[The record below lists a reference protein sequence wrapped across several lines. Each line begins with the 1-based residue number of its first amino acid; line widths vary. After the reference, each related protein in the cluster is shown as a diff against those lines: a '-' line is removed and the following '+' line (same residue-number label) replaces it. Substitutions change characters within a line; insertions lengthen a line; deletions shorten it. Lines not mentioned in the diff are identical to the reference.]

1 MLQRN
6 GACMM
11 EYINE
16 MYDKG
21 YFKALLDVRNEIEFL
36 TNNMTEL
43 KSKKKYAKLIQSMMK
58 LLTENSELRDD
69 FKTYGGFQYCDKNLV
84 ILNTGEMLYKRKDIR
99 NVKS

>member
-1 MLQRN
+1 MI
-6 GACMM
+6 
-11 EYINE
+11 EKINT
-16 MYDKG
+16 MYNRG

-69 FKTYGGFQYCDKNLV
+69 FRMYGGFQYHNNNLV
-84 ILNTGEMLYKRKDIR
+84 VNPNTGEMSQKERK
-99 NVKS
+99 

>member
-1 MLQRN
+1 MI
-6 GACMM
+6 
-11 EYINE
+11 EHINT

-21 YFKALLDVRNEIEFL
+21 YFKALVDIRNEIEYL

-69 FKTYGGFQYCDKNLV
+69 FRTYGGFQYRDNNLV
-84 ILNTGEMLYKRKDIR
+84 INPNTGEMLQKERK
-99 NVKS
+99 

>member
-1 MLQRN
+1 
-6 GACMM
+6 MM

-21 YFKALLDVRNEIEFL
+21 YFKALVDIRNEIEYL

-69 FKTYGGFQYCDKNLV
+69 FKMYGGFKYHDNNLV
-84 ILNTGEMLYKRKDIR
+84 INLSTGEMLYKRKDIKD
-99 NVKS
+99 VKS